1 MDNGRPKISD
11 YIDLVSKGGSFKD
24 VPILI
29 PTTYLHL
36 YFRLVIL
43 LIAAA
48 AAAPQDNSITFI
60 KTSLPRSEEP
70 SPTPEEP
77 VPAPSYAS
85 SHIENLPLSSQDASD
100 YRTVEYSSKQEYL
113 DTSADTSQDEQT
125 TDSTEDSTLEESTE
139 TNEATTVT
147 ERYQPKTT
155 ITPKFQVKKSPPKFY
170 SKLSYFE
177 KPSYSAPT
185 NLVDRSAKRKFR
197 SNCRCEKISNC
208 PKLQITVPRCP
219 EEYFL
224 CCF

>member
-1 MDNGRPKISD
+1 M
-11 YIDLVSKGGSFKD
+11 Y
-24 VPILI
+24 
-29 PTTYLHL
+29 
-36 YFRLVIL
+36 RLVIL

-60 KTSLPRSEEP
+60 KSLPRTEEP
-70 SPTPEEP
+70 LPPPEEL

-85 SHIENLPLSSQDASD
+85 SHIENLPLSSQETSD
-100 YRTVEYSSKQEYL
+100 YRTEEDSSKQEYL
-113 DTSADTSQDEQT
+113 DTSADTSQDEQA
-125 TDSTEDSTLEESTE
+125 TDSTEESTLEESTE

-147 ERYQPKTT
+147 ERYLPKTT
-155 ITPKFQVKKSPPKFY
+155 STPKFQLKKSPPKFY

>member
-1 MDNGRPKISD
+1 M
-11 YIDLVSKGGSFKD
+11 Y
-24 VPILI
+24 
-29 PTTYLHL
+29 
-36 YFRLVIL
+36 RLVIL

-48 AAAPQDNSITFI
+48 AGAPQDNSITFI
-60 KTSLPRSEEP
+60 KSL
-70 SPTPEEP
+70 PTPEEP
-77 VPAPSYAS
+77 LPPSEEPLPPPEELVPAPSYAS
-85 SHIENLPLSSQDASD
+85 SHIENLPLSSQETSD
-100 YRTVEYSSKQEYL
+100 YSYRTEDSSKHEYL

-125 TDSTEDSTLEESTE
+125 TDSTEESTLEESTE
-139 TNEATTVT
+139 TNEATTAT
-147 ERYQPKTT
+147 ERYLPKTT
-155 ITPKFQVKKSPPKFY
+155 STPKFQVKKSPPKFY
-170 SKLSYFE
+170 SKLRYFE

>member
-1 MDNGRPKISD
+1 M
-11 YIDLVSKGGSFKD
+11 Y
-24 VPILI
+24 
-29 PTTYLHL
+29 
-36 YFRLVIL
+36 RLIL
-43 LIAAA
+43 LIATA

-60 KTSLPRSEEP
+60 KNLPPAGEPLSPSEESLSLPE
-70 SPTPEEP
+70 
-77 VPAPSYAS
+77 VLLPAPSYVS
-85 SHIENLPLSSQDASD
+85 THIENLPLSSQDASD
-100 YRTVEYSSKQEYL
+100 YRTEEDSSKQEYL
-113 DTSADTSQDEQT
+113 NKSADSSPDEQT

-139 TNEATTVT
+139 TNEATTSVTSVT

-155 ITPKFQVKKSPPKFY
+155 PKFQLKKSPPKFY

-185 NLVDRSAKRKFR
+185 NLVDRSSKRKFR